1 MPDSPLLSVIEETLS
16 STQQPIVR
24 ELELVTARDGRAHT
38 YQALASPMSGIEGA
52 RHGVVTVLRDIT
64 ARVEL
69 ERMKTNFLSVV
80 SHELKTPLHSIK
92 GFVEIILLGK
102 TGPVN
107 ELQRDFL
114 GTVKEQTNQLQ
125 RLIND
130 LLEFSRMEAGQIK
143 LRMEPITVG
152 DLVADVATKLGPQA
166 ANGKV
171 SIMNQ
176 VAVNFATIEA
186 DPMRIEQVVTNL
198 VDNAIKFTPPGGV
211 INVHGR
217 EDAEMVELRISDS
230 GIGIPL
236 EEQQRIFDRFYQVD
250 GGSNRL
256 YKGTG
261 LGLSI
266 CKHIVE
272 HHGGRIWVE
281 SPGADGQG
289 ATFCFR
295 LPRRQAGR
303 EAVLDFTHLPEPD
316 AARGRAYDA

>member
-1 MPDSPLLSVIEETLS
+1 MSSV
-16 STQQPIVR
+16 
-24 ELELVTARDGRAHT
+24 
-38 YQALASPMSGIEGA
+38 EGA
-52 RHGVVTVLRDIT
+52 RRGVVTVLRDIT

-125 RLIND
+125 RLISD

-143 LRMEPITVG
+143 LRMEPLAIG
-152 DLVADVATKLGPQA
+152 ELVADVAAKLAPQA
-166 ANGKV
+166 ANGQV
-171 SIMNQ
+171 SIVNQ
-176 VAVNFATIEA
+176 VAESFAIIEA

-198 VDNAIKFTPPGGV
+198 VDNAIKFTPPGGA
-211 INVHGR
+211 ISMHGYA
-217 EDAEMVELRISDS
+217 DDDLVELRVSDT
-230 GIGIPL
+230 GIGIPP

-250 GGSNRL
+250 GGSSRL

-295 LPRRQAGR
+295 LPRRHAGR
-303 EAVLDFTHLPEPD
+303 EAMLDFTHLPRTEAVVGD
-316 AARGRAYDA
+316 A